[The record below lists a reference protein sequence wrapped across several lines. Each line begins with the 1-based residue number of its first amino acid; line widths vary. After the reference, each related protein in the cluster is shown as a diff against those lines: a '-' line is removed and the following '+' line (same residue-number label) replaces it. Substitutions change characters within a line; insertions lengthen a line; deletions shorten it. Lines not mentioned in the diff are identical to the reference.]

1 MSLQRLRKSPKGQ
14 NLPWLALWGLARSV
28 ALCAV
33 ALLAS
38 GCGGLAGFGSDDSR
52 VRVVCTTGQVGDML
66 ANIGGEH
73 VDVRTLMGAGVDPHL
88 YKATPSDIRLL
99 KGAKIIYYNGLHLEG
114 RLADV
119 LEKLA
124 QRKPTFAVVE
134 EIHRDHPDRLRQA
147 PEFPTNFDPH
157 IWFDVGL
164 WADCAEYAARR
175 LIEVDPDHAAD
186 YRRNADDYIARLK
199 KLDAETRSR
208 LAEIPQ
214 QQRVLVTAHDAFGY
228 YGRAYDVEV
237 HGLQGIS
244 TADEADLGAINDLVR
259 LLADRNVKAVF
270 IETSVPS
277 KNIRSLIQ
285 GCEAAGHKLVL
296 GGELYSDAMGP
307 EGTPEG
313 TYIGMIEYNTNQIA
327 RALR

>member
-1 MSLQRLRKSPKGQ
+1 MLTAAFLFLL
-14 NLPWLALWGLARSV
+14 LP
-28 ALCAV
+28 
-33 ALLAS
+33 
-38 GCGGLAGFGSDDSR
+38 GCGPLVGFADEDSR

-73 VDVRTLMGAGVDPHL
+73 IDVRTLMGAGVDPHL
-88 YKATPSDIRLL
+88 YKATPGDIRLL
-99 KGAKIIYYNGLHLEG
+99 KGAKVIFYNGLHLEG

-124 QRKPTFAVVE
+124 ERKPTFAVID
-134 EIHRDHPDRLRQA
+134 EIHRDHPERLRQA

-164 WADCAEYAARR
+164 WAECADYAARR
-175 LIEVDPDHAAD
+175 LIEVDPAHAAD
-186 YRRNADDYIARLK
+186 YRKNADLYIARLK
-199 KLDAETRSR
+199 KLDADTRAQ
-208 LAEIPQ
+208 LAEIPKE
-214 QQRVLVTAHDAFGY
+214 QRVLVTAHDAFGY
-228 YGRAYDVEV
+228 CGRAYDVEV

-259 LLADRNVKAVF
+259 LLTSRRVKAVF
-270 IETSVPS
+270 IETSVPP

-285 GCEAAGHKLVL
+285 GCEAAGHPLTL

-307 EGTPEG
+307 AGTPEG
-313 TYIGMIEYNTNQIA
+313 TYVGMIEYNTQQIV

>member
-1 MSLQRLRKSPKGQ
+1 
-14 NLPWLALWGLARSV
+14 
-28 ALCAV
+28 
-33 ALLAS
+33 
-38 GCGGLAGFGSDDSR
+38 
-52 VRVVCTTGQVGDML
+52 ML

-88 YKATPSDIRLL
+88 YKATPGDIRLL
-99 KGAKIIYYNGLHLEG
+99 KGAKIIFYNGLHLEG

-124 QRKPTFAVVE
+124 QRKPTFAVID

-164 WADCAEYAARR
+164 WADCADYAARR

-199 KLDAETRSR
+199 QLDAETRRR

-285 GCEAAGHKLVL
+285 GCEAAGHTLAL

-307 EGTPEG
+307 AGTPEG

>member
-1 MSLQRLRKSPKGQ
+1 MRLRRSKELPKREISQ
-14 NLPWLALWGLARSV
+14 QLAPRRWVSFLV
-28 ALCAV
+28 ACIA
-33 ALLAS
+33 ALTSA
-38 GCGGLAGFGSDDSR
+38 GCGALAGFNAEDSR

-88 YKATPSDIRLL
+88 YKATPGDIRLL
-99 KGAKIIYYNGLHLEG
+99 KGAKIIFYNGLHLEG

-124 QRKPTFAVVE
+124 ARKPTFAVID
-134 EIHRDHPDRLRQA
+134 EIHRDHPERLRQA

-164 WADCAEYAARR
+164 WADCADYAARR
-175 LIEVDPDHAAD
+175 LIEVDPAHAVD
-186 YRRNADDYIARLK
+186 YRRNADAYIARLK
-199 KLDAETRSR
+199 QLDAETRSR
-208 LAEIPQ
+208 LAEIPKE
-214 QQRVLVTAHDAFGY
+214 QRVLVTAHDAFGY

-259 LLADRNVKAVF
+259 LLADRHVKAVF

-285 GCEAAGHKLVL
+285 GCDAAGHTLVL

-307 EGTPEG
+307 AGSPEG
-313 TYIGMIEYNTNQIA
+313 TYLGMIEYNTNQIA